1 MRLPLHRAERGR
13 TLRDG
18 GCRPILWPDFHPRV
32 SNLLPS
38 VRAGPRTRPLQLLAV
53 FRRGVHRCHAD
64 LRCRWSMGR
73 PGGDQGMSFLWC
85 QLQCVPPPPVA
96 SGGRDVL
103 VSRGAAN
110 HHFSCAAP
118 VCLLSSASIRRAL
131 VLRRQGTQEKIK
143 LGRPRLVGVGP
154 ALALVL
160 VVTGGGRTGTCF
172 RSCCRF
178 CRCRGRQS
186 FSALSLSFVLCLVHG
201 THTIG
206 RRNQL
211 QAHR

>member
-1 MRLPLHRAERGR
+1 M
-13 TLRDG
+13 
-18 GCRPILWPDFHPRV
+18 PIFHPRV

-64 LRCRWSMGR
+64 LRCRWSTGR
-73 PGGDQGMSFLWC
+73 PGGHQGTSFLWW
-85 QLQCVPPPPVA
+85 QCVPPPPVA

-186 FSALSLSFVLCLVHG
+186 FSALSLSCVSCHAHA
-201 THTIG
+201 HTCH
-206 RRNQL
+206 RATQL
-211 QAHR
+211 QAHRW